1 MPSSLYSRDRDCF
14 GSLLDQFSRYPLL
27 TAKEEIELSRLV
39 QAGIALSEQRPDG
52 PLDAAERR
60 TIRHGVRASQKMMET
75 NMRLVVSI
83 TRSFYRAAAA
93 VGMDRDDL
101 FSEGCIGLSRAVA
114 KFDATKGFKFSTYAT
129 WWIRQSVFRDISNQ
143 GFVRVPIHV
152 GQMMRK
158 VRKLPDSMSFNEKVE
173 ALGFTPGDA
182 QSLLSDEA
190 VQGIGTLDLRT
201 DPNGAAVID
210 SIAAADTAPDI
221 DLGEL
226 RDAIEQLRQLEPDVI
241 ASLELEIDH
250 GTPRLIADASGLSLP
265 GLRHRQQVAKTRLAK
280 ARPQLVELLR

>member
-1 MPSSLYSRDRDCF
+1 MPSSLYRDRDCF

-27 TAKEEIELSRLV
+27 SAKEEIELSRLV
-39 QAGIALSEQRPDG
+39 QAGLALSAERPDG

-60 TIRHGVRASQKMMET
+60 TIRHGIRAGQKMMET

-101 FSEGCIGLSRAVA
+101 FSEGCLGLSRAVA

-129 WWIRQSVFRDISNQ
+129 WWVRQSVFRAISNQ

-158 VRKLPDSMSFNEKVE
+158 ARKLPDSMTFAEKVE
-173 ALGFTPGDA
+173 ALGFAPGFWPS
-182 QSLLSDEA
+182 QPS
-190 VQGIGTLDLRT
+190 Q
-201 DPNGAAVID
+201 N
-210 SIAAADTAPDI
+210 
-221 DLGEL
+221 
-226 RDAIEQLRQLEPDVI
+226 
-241 ASLELEIDH
+241 
-250 GTPRLIADASGLSLP
+250 
-265 GLRHRQQVAKTRLAK
+265 
-280 ARPQLVELLR
+280 